1 MNRGLL
7 NNLVMKI
14 YEVLLILI
22 LLGESNQIN
31 QRLDQCQRL
40 SNIRLIIY
48 IYKREN
54 RLIYYS

>member
-1 MNRGLL
+1 
-7 NNLVMKI
+7 MKI

>member
-1 MNRGLL
+1 
-7 NNLVMKI
+7 MKI

-31 QRLDQCQRL
+31 QRVNDYP
-40 SNIRLIIY
+40 NIRLIIY

-54 RLIYYS
+54 RLIYYSNFSK